1 MARRDDA
8 AKAASSAADAE
19 VAAPSIQ
26 DRDKLTDKQLAKAV
40 LAGSVRARVGEVR
53 RLAQA
58 VLKKDS
64 PKASRKKDKK
74 AKSGKLAKIPQKRK

>member
-19 VAAPSIQ
+19 VAAPSTQ